1 LLINHLQIALSKMS
15 QKGTS
20 IALPQILEQLHQEG
34 FKVVHMVPK
43 EMLSTLPQYDEVVLK
58 ENKLP
63 TLTSRQTDSVV
74 RTISQ

>member
-1 LLINHLQIALSKMS
+1 M
-15 QKGTS
+15 TS

-34 FKVVHMVPK
+34 FKVVHIVPK
-43 EMLSTLPQYDEVVLK
+43 QMLSTLNDEAVLK

-63 TLTSRQTDSVV
+63 TLTSRPAASVV